1 MIVGL
6 TKSLGNGYL
15 GSWHF
20 GLEHPPLEFLP
31 ATPLLIPVLI
41 LLAVLWFKPSGL
53 FGTKRI
59 ERV

>member
-1 MIVGL
+1 
-6 TKSLGNGYL
+6 
-15 GSWHF
+15 
-20 GLEHPPLEFLP
+20 
-31 ATPLLIPVLI
+31 LIPVLI